1 MITVAECLSIV
12 IADLSLVASGW
23 SLHHRIAKEGLAA
36 FGMAGIDHYQE
47 LTSTQRNAIPEAFCF
62 ISCGTASGLHNEQS
76 C

>member
-47 LTSTQRNAIPEAFCF
+47 LTSTQRNSRSLLFHQLRHSKRPA
-62 ISCGTASGLHNEQS
+62 
-76 C
+76 